1 MGKYG
6 IINALKIC
14 NIIIALKTGTD
25 GQKKRSD
32 NWKLLN
38 KQIWIYS
45 DILYRIINDI
55 LAGAFK
61 C

>member
-14 NIIIALKTGTD
+14 NIIIALKTGTYE
-25 GQKKRSD
+25 QKKRSD

-45 DILYRIINDI
+45 DILYCIINDI